1 MSNKAQQLKDTL
13 PENFESL
20 DGFWDFWDTR
30 SSADFEDEMEDVN
43 AVIELSS
50 SKVYFA
56 VAKDFVRPIRAQA
69 REQGVSPETLLN
81 LWLKEKISV

>member
-1 MSNKAQQLKDTL
+1 MSNEAQQLQNTL

-20 DGFWDFWDTR
+20 DEFWDFWDTH

-56 VAKDFVRPIRAQA
+56 VAKDFVRPIRTLA

-81 LWLKEKISV
+81 LWLKEKIFA